1 MLFYLLL
8 LSDAFCMGGTVMN
21 YPIRILQVVT
31 YMGRGGL
38 ETMLMNYYRKI
49 DHTKVQFDFLVH
61 RDFEADYDNEIKSMG
76 GKIYHISRLNPINKQ
91 YKNELDNF
99 FKQHPEYKI
108 IHSHLDCMSGIPLKE
123 AKKCD
128 IPIRI
133 AHAHSSNQTKDI
145 KYVLKLLYKRNIT
158 KSANYLF
165 ACGEQ
170 AGRWMFNTDD
180 FKVLNNAID
189 AKKYSFNAEIRDVRR
204 KEFNIPNDSIVIGHV
219 GRFMAPKN
227 HELIIDI
234 FNKIH
239 FNNPDAYLMLIG
251 EGDLKESIIEKVKEL
266 HLEDYVIFTG
276 LRSDVNE
283 LLQAMDVFLFPSL
296 YEGLPVSIVEAQAAG
311 LPCLISDKVPI
322 ECKKTDL
329 VYQINLNDPVDV
341 WADKVNELSHIQ
353 RRDTYEDIKN
363 AGFDIIENA
372 KWLENFYLDMYKKA
386 IGEE

>member
-1 MLFYLLL
+1 M
-8 LSDAFCMGGTVMN
+8 ME
-21 YPIRILQVVT
+21 YPIRVLQVVT
-31 YMGRGGL
+31 TMNRGGL
-38 ETMLMNYYRKI
+38 ETMLMNYYRNI
-49 DHTKVQFDFLVH
+49 NHEKVQFDFLVH
-61 RDFEADYDNEIKSMG
+61 REEDSDYDQEILSLC
-76 GKIYHISRLNPINKQ
+76 GKIYHISKLNPLSSQ
-91 YKNELDNF
+91 YRADLDDF
-99 FKQHPEYKI
+99 FREHQDYKI
-108 IHSHLDCMSGIPLKE
+108 VHSHLDCMAGIPLKY
-123 AKKCD
+123 AKSNGVPVC
-128 IPIRI
+128 I
-133 AHAHSSNQTKDI
+133 AHSHNSNQTKDI
-145 KYVLKLLYKRNIT
+145 KYLLKIYYKKKI
-158 KSANYLF
+158 KEYADYLF
-165 ACGEQ
+165 ACSQEAGE
-170 AGRWMFNTDD
+170 WMFNTND

-189 AKKYSFNAEIRDVRR
+189 AKKYSFNAVIRKDKR
-204 KEFNIPNDSIVIGHV
+204 KEFNIFDDSIMIGHV
-219 GRFMAPKN
+219 GRFFPQKN
-227 HELIIDI
+227 HSFLIDI
-234 FNKIH
+234 FNDFHSI
-239 FNNPDAYLMLIG
+239 NPNSYLMLIG
-251 EGDLKESIIEKVKEL
+251 EGDLKASIIEKVKEL